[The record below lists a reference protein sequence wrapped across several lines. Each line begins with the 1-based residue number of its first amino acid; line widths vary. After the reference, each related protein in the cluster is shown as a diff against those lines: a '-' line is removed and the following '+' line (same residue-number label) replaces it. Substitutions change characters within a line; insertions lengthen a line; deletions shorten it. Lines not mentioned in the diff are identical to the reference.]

1 MNNFDRGWVLTCFGT
16 AVGAGMLY
24 LPTQVGPGGIWSV
37 ILLTLIIFPV
47 TYVSHIGVTRIIAS
61 CPKATDFVGAI
72 EHDLGR
78 TVGFTISILYFLSI
92 VTACIGYS
100 TGLTNIINSFLVN
113 QLHFVEVSRPLLTFI
128 VLLCMTM
135 MLLGSA
141 RVMVIITSAATF
153 PLIIL
158 LFFVSAYLIPH
169 WNLSSFYEPFTIKNF
184 LKYTFLLLPL
194 LVFAMNFSPVCS
206 SLASFYRKEYKSI
219 DEAVGHTDTVIKWTS
234 ILLLI
239 FVMFFLLSVCFAS
252 TPEMLL
258 DAYRTNKDALT
269 TLSLAYNSPILQYVF
284 PLVAFLAIASSYFG
298 HFEGTRDGLNGIIIQ
313 LIAWKNPALKDK
325 LNLSKMKMF
334 STVALFAMIW
344 FLSVCNLSILTI
356 LGALSGPIVAI
367 YAYLMPVVM
376 MKRIPRLRIY
386 RSKWAA
392 FVFVMGI
399 CVIVGYYVGKIM

>member
-1 MNNFDRGWVLTCFGT
+1 VNNFDRGWVLTCFGT

-24 LPTQVGPGGIWSV
+24 LPIQVGPGGIWSV

-72 EHDLGR
+72 EYDLGR

-100 TGLTNIINSFLVN
+100 IGLTNIINSFLVN
-113 QLHFVEVSRPLLTFI
+113 QLHFVEMSRPLLTFI
-128 VLLCMTM
+128 VLLCMTV
-135 MLLGSA
+135 MLVGSSK
-141 RVMVIITSAATF
+141 VMVIITSAATV

-169 WNLSSFYEPFTIKNF
+169 WNLSSFYEPFTIKNL
-184 LKYTFLLLPL
+184 LKYVFLLLPL

-206 SLASFYRKEYKSI
+206 SLASFYRKEYENI
-219 DEAVGHTDTVIKWTS
+219 DEAVGHTDIVIKWTS

-239 FVMFFLLSVCFAS
+239 FVMFFVLSVCFAS

-258 DAYRTNKDALT
+258 NACRTNTDALT
-269 TLSLAYNSPILQYVF
+269 TLSLAYNSPVLQYIF

-334 STVALFAMIW
+334 STVALFVMIW
-344 FLSVCNLSILTI
+344 FLSICNLSILSI

-367 YAYLMPVVM
+367 YAYLMPVIM